1 MFGGC
6 YVTVQGQELMQYRLN
21 GSGHIPHFIIAVF
34 CKYIAVMRHLIEVVS
49 DTVQVSLV
57 LGYERIKQVHR
68 LDTTLHE
75 RVIIVGHRIADH
87 GTDAT
92 VVSRLCLEHIPF
104 RTAYPESY
112 DTVFVSGI
120 FHGLCNSL

>member
-1 MFGGC
+1 
-6 YVTVQGQELMQYRLN
+6 MQYRLN
-21 GSGHIPHFIIAVF
+21 DSRHIPHFIFAVF
-34 CKYIAVMRHLIEVVS
+34 GKHVAVMRHLIEVVS

-57 LGYERIKQVHR
+57 LRYERIKQVHR
-68 LDTTLHE
+68 LDSTLHE
-75 RVIIVGHRIADH
+75 RVIVVGYRITYH
-87 GTDAT
+87 GTDAAI
-92 VVSRLCLEHIPF
+92 VSRLCLEHIPF

>member
-1 MFGGC
+1 MFC
-6 YVTVQGQELMQYRLN
+6 CSYVAVQGQKLMQYGLN
-21 GSGHIPHFIIAVF
+21 GSGHIPHFILAVF
-34 CKYIAVMRHLIEVVS
+34 RKHVAVMCHLIEVVS

-57 LGYERIKQVHR
+57 LRYEGIKQVHR
-68 LDTTLHE
+68 FNTTLHE
-75 RVIIVGHRIADH
+75 RVIIVGHRITDH